1 MKFMLQSHQLWAISQ
16 NVGSFDQ
23 FSTYEEVLTKFNF
36 MCNKREMIHVNTL
49 KYILKASALCSTYGI
64 THSSV
69 RSE

>member
-1 MKFMLQSHQLWAISQ
+1 MVHLKTPEIELRLWSMKFMLQSHQLWAISQ

-49 KYILKASALCSTYGI
+49 K
-64 THSSV
+64 
-69 RSE
+69 